1 MTPLD
6 QHNHDLLVRFF
17 ELGEDFA
24 ALAEHTGARLLDL
37 YAWAAHPVIRAY
49 IDFHRDHARYI
60 HDRDARATLHAVAT
74 TSTDSLERRR
84 AATTLLRTA
93 PHNRA
98 RRPAAPEPMTA
109 HAAHASPA
117 HASTSFHD
125 ADPSSGRA
133 PTASADH
140 AESLHDMDP
149 RASLLSPAQASEL
162 ISFLRDMARDA
173 PADPGNAPLHDNS
186 GSAHSPPASESPPD
200 PTVPTG

>member
-93 PHNRA
+93 PHTRA
-98 RRPAAPEPMTA
+98 RRPAAPQATPATT
-109 HAAHASPA
+109 HAHASHA
-117 HASTSFHD
+117 DASTSVHNAD
-125 ADPSSGRA
+125 ASPRRA
-133 PTASADH
+133 PTRAGDP
-140 AESLHDMDP
+140 ESLHDMDA
-149 RASLLSPAQASEL
+149 RAIFSPAQASEI